1 MSTPKALLER
11 YVEAKDLVRPQLMP
25 EIYAPDAVLTFS
37 IETSS
42 IAFPARVPGLESI
55 TKTLVVDLAARFSR
69 FKTFCVCD
77 EPPGEHDDVAVIPW
91 LVLMRETAASCLR
104 AGRGYYEW
112 TFGGEP
118 RRVRAMHIHID
129 RMEPVEDPEGRLLS
143 AAQSGLPYPW
153 LPPASMRSRFDS
165 LIASDPAFAFL
176 RGLRTPV
183 TLPSTPARR

>member
-11 YVEAKDLVRPQLMP
+11 YVEAKDLVRPHLMQ

-42 IAFPARVPGLESI
+42 IAFPEHVSGLESI
-55 TKTLVVDLAARFSR
+55 TQTLVVDLAARFGR
-69 FKTFCVCD
+69 FKTFYVCD
-77 EPPGEHDDVAVIPW
+77 EPPRDDDDLAVIPW

-104 AGRGYYEW
+104 AGRGYYKW

-118 RRVRAMHIHID
+118 TRVRAMHIHID
-129 RMEPVEDPEGRLLS
+129 RMEPVDDPDGRLLS

-165 LIASDPAFAFL
+165 LIASDSAFAFL

-183 TLPSTPARR
+183 AVPSTLARG